1 MNLKKR
7 LERAGI
13 LVKICGTMKFSLI
26 DKIVK
31 IDSGSTLVATKSV
44 SLAEEYLQDHF
55 PAFPVLPGVFLLQG
69 MIETASW
76 LVREHQDFANSMVL
90 LKKARNVKFKS
101 FAAPGMTVTYSAVVK
116 MLDEKTSSF
125 QVSGVSGD
133 EAIVEA
139 RLDLRHFNLAD
150 DNPLLAGADKDVV
163 DNLKHRWKLLT
174 Q

>member
-1 MNLKKR
+1 
-7 LERAGI
+7 
-13 LVKICGTMKFSLI
+13 MKFILS
-26 DKIVK
+26 DKITKIEPGTRIETVK
-31 IDSGSTLVATKSV
+31 NV

-76 LVREHQDFANSMVL
+76 LVREHQDFANSMIL
-90 LKKARNVKFKS
+90 LKKARNVKYKS

-116 MLDEKTSSF
+116 KLDEKTSSF

-150 DNPLLAGADKDVV
+150 DNPQLACADKDVV